1 MEVPDVL
8 DSCVHACSIG
18 EVACSVPCKAK
29 HACGQMLTPYRPCV
43 HALSAGEGYSKPWVS
58 GHGRVTGTHKKG
70 RGEGERREQVGGGH
84 GSEGPEGNLLHTCR
98 IMPEIP
104 HLE

>member
-1 MEVPDVL
+1 MQCPLQSKTCMWPDAHSLQAMCACTERWRRIQQALGVRAWQGHR
-8 DSCVHACSIG
+8 DSQ
-18 EVACSVPCKAK
+18 E
-29 HACGQMLTPYRPCV
+29 R
-43 HALSAGEGYSKPWVS
+43 EG
-58 GHGRVTGTHKKG
+58 G
-70 RGEGERREQVGGGH
+70 RGEEGTGGGGGGGH